1 MAEAAAGTRWG
12 SLVRAD
18 SRIMTLAGTCE
29 VGDVLG
35 MIGSDV
41 LVIAPDQTGAATA
54 LVDLML
60 ATGGEMVTVMAGSG
74 VDDAALDALAEQMRR
89 SYAGV
94 ELAIYR
100 TGQPDQL
107 LQVGVE

>member
-1 MAEAAAGTRWG
+1 MR
-12 SLVRAD
+12 L
-18 SRIMTLAGTCE
+18 
-29 VGDVLG
+29 
-35 MIGSDV
+35 
-41 LVIAPDQTGAATA
+41 
-54 LVDLML
+54 
-60 ATGGEMVTVMAGSG
+60 
-74 VDDAALDALAEQMRR
+74 DAALDALAEQMRR